1 LALQFM
7 THSAWDPKAWREVEG
22 IFDEAFPPSG
32 RKTSRMIR
40 KIVDT
45 DAGWLHTGTED
56 GQAVAMAVTGKLPEL
71 GAMLI
76 DYVAVR
82 SVSRSQGV
90 GRRMIEFIAG
100 EAKRFGFSALVIE
113 IEAEDTP
120 ANESR
125 ERFWT
130 SLGFR
135 RTSYVHKYRWVPET
149 YRALYLELGEAAAE
163 ALPHDGETLFRG
175 ITSFH
180 GKIWRD

>member
-1 LALQFM
+1 LALEFA
-7 THSAWDPKAWREVEG
+7 TYAAWDPNAWREVEG

-45 DAGWLHTGTED
+45 EAGWLHTGTED
-56 GQAVAMAVTGKLPEL
+56 GKAVAMAVTGKLPEL
-71 GAMLI
+71 GALLI

-82 SVSRSQGV
+82 SAARSRGI
-90 GRRMIEFIAG
+90 GRRMIEFLG
-100 EAKRFGFSALVIE
+100 EEARRLGFAALVIE
-113 IEAEDTP
+113 IEAEETP
-120 ANESR
+120 VNESR

-130 SLGFR
+130 SIGFR
-135 RTSYVHKYRWVPET
+135 RTTYVHRYRWVPET
-149 YRALYLELGEAAAE
+149 YRALYLELDHAAGKP
-163 ALPHDGETLFRG
+163 LPHDGEALFRG

>member
-1 LALQFM
+1 MALQF
-7 THSAWDPKAWREVEG
+7 TTLAEWDSEAWRAVEP

-45 DAGWLHTGTED
+45 DAGWLHIGAED
-56 GQAVAMAVTGKLPEL
+56 GEAVAMAVTGKLPEL
-71 GAMLI
+71 RSLLI

-82 SVSRSQGV
+82 SAARSRGI
-90 GRRMIEFIAG
+90 GRRMAEFLAE
-100 EAKRFGFSALVIE
+100 EARRLGFDGLVIE
-113 IEAEDTP
+113 IEAEETP
-120 ANESR
+120 SNESR

-135 RTSYVHKYRWVPET
+135 RTEYVHRYRWVPET
-149 YRALYLELGEAAAE
+149 YRALYMELGGKGAA
-163 ALPHDGETLFRG
+163 ALPHDGEALFRG
-175 ITSFH
+175 ITGFH

>member
-7 THSAWDPKAWREVEG
+7 TYSAWDSKAWQEVEG

-45 DAGWLHTGTED
+45 DAGWLHTGAED

-71 GAMLI
+71 DAMLI

-82 SVSRSQGV
+82 SASRSRGI
-90 GRRMIEFIAG
+90 GRRMVEFVAE
-100 EAKRFGFSALVIE
+100 EARRLGFAALSIE
-113 IEAEDTP
+113 IEAEESP
-120 ANESR
+120 VNESR

-130 SLGFR
+130 SIGFR
-135 RTSYVHKYRWVPET
+135 RTAYVHRYRWVPET
-149 YRALYLELGEAAAE
+149 YRALYLELDSDAVE
-163 ALPHDGETLFRG
+163 ALPQDGEALFRG

>member
-1 LALQFM
+1 MALQFI
-7 THSAWDPKAWREVEG
+7 TYSAWDPKAWRDVEG

-45 DAGWLHTGTED
+45 DAGWLHIGSED
-56 GQAVAMAVTGKLPEL
+56 GQPVAMAVTGKLPEL
-71 GAMLI
+71 DALLI

-82 SVSRSQGV
+82 SADRSRGI
-90 GRRMIEFIAG
+90 GRRMIECIG
-100 EAKRFGFSALVIE
+100 DEARRLGFAALVIE
-113 IEAEDTP
+113 IEAEQTP
-120 ANESR
+120 VNESR

-149 YRALYLELGEAAAE
+149 YRAFYLELDGGAAAKLPRDGEA
-163 ALPHDGETLFRG
+163 LFRG
-175 ITSFH
+175 ITGFH

>member
-1 LALQFM
+1 M
-7 THSAWDPKAWREVEG
+7 TLHCKTLSTWDPEAWREVEP

-45 DAGWLHTGTED
+45 EAGWLHIGSED
-56 GQAVAMAVTGKLPEL
+56 DAPIAMAVTGKLPEL

-82 SVSRSQGV
+82 SASRSRGV
-90 GRRMIEFIAG
+90 GRRLIEYIAE
-100 EAKRFGFSALVIE
+100 EAKRLGFAALVIE
-113 IEAEDTP
+113 IEAEETSV
-120 ANESR
+120 NESR

-135 RTSYVHKYRWVPET
+135 RTSYVHRYRWVPET
-149 YRALYLELGEAAAE
+149 YRAMYLELNDDAS
-163 ALPHDGETLFRG
+163 LPRDGETLFRG

-180 GKIWRD
+180 GKIWRN